1 MYLCGIMYR
10 TIYIIFILLG
20 SCLHLRAQHPGTWN
34 ILNVRYP
41 LNSKWTV
48 FSEGQIRSLSFY
60 NNFHYHEL
68 SGGVIFRPSRRV
80 AFTLAGGEY
89 LTYSEGGNFVLPV
102 RSDEFRL
109 WPQLTINQSF
119 GRLILEHRYRS
130 EFRFVTS
137 GFRLRF
143 RSRLG
148 VTLPLNRREM
158 EPGTIYLGA
167 SEELFF
173 TNKAPYFERN
183 RFILLV
189 GRQFSKRVT
198 MHLGYVHQFDYRIND
213 ETGSDFVQVS
223 LQATLSR

>member
-1 MYLCGIMYR
+1 MYR
-10 TIYIIFILLG
+10 ILIFLFIFQWSYSGLQ
-20 SCLHLRAQHPGTWN
+20 AQHPGTWN

-68 SGGVIFRPSRRV
+68 GGGVIYRPSRRI
-80 AFTLAGGEY
+80 ALTLAGGEY
-89 LTYSEGGNFVLPV
+89 LTYSEGGNFVSPV
-102 RSDEFRL
+102 RSDEFRI

-137 GFRLRF
+137 GFRMRF

-148 VTLPLNRREM
+148 ATLPLNRREI

-183 RFILLV
+183 RVILLV
-189 GRQFSKRVT
+189 GRQFSKSIT
-198 MHLGYVHQFDYRIND
+198 IHLGYVHQFDYRIND

-223 LQATLSR
+223 LQTTLGH

>member
-1 MYLCGIMYR
+1 MYLCDTMYR
-10 TIYIIFILLG
+10 IVYIIVFFVCTGRPLQ
-20 SCLHLRAQHPGTWN
+20 AQHPGTWN

-41 LNSKWTV
+41 VNSKLTI
-48 FSEGQIRSLSFY
+48 FSEGQVRSLSFY
-60 NNFHYHEL
+60 DDFHYHEL
-68 SGGVIFRPSRRV
+68 TTGVIFRPSRQITL
-80 AFTLAGGEY
+80 TLAGGEY
-89 LTYSEGGNFVLPV
+89 LTYSSGGNFVSPI
-102 RSDEFRL
+102 RSDEFRF
-109 WPQLTINQSF
+109 WPQAAISQSF

-130 EFRFVTS
+130 EFRFITS

-148 VTLPLNRREM
+148 ITLPLNNREIK
-158 EPGTIYLGA
+158 PGTIYMGA

-173 TNKAPYFERN
+173 TNRAPYFERN

-189 GRQFSKRVT
+189 GRQFSRRIT